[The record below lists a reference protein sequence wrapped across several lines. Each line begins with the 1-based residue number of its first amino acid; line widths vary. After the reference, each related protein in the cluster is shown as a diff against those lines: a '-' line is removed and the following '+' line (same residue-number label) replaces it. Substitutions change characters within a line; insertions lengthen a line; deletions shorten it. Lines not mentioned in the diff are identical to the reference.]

1 MRGTVFDLQQLGFG
15 MIRGEDGLELFFD
28 QSDLIGTEISE
39 LAVGQR
45 VEYDVEDRPAG
56 PRPANIKVVRGRR
69 LAGMGMVEVE
79 RENP

>member
-1 MRGTVFDLQQLGFG
+1 MRGTEFDLQLGFG

-56 PRPANIKVVRGRR
+56 PRPVNIKVLGGRHA
-69 LAGMGMVEVE
+69 AGRSTVGLK
-79 RENP
+79 RANP